1 MTERAEVSRLPDISS
16 YPPARRRDYLML
28 VAAVAASDNDLHPD
42 ELRLLEEWMQHF
54 NLPAR
59 YRREVL
65 AAARHEGGDL
75 IKIQRRLS
83 KTDLKYSLLLDM
95 MGMAMADGI
104 LMDDERALLQDV
116 ADALNLDTIEFN
128 IMIDFVHAAQQ
139 ASALTSPEP
148 LYEYNISSAFELFR
162 DRRVQIFAHTLLCVG
177 SPEFDL
183 ELKSRWFEF
192 VTSAHSS
199 GN

>member
-1 MTERAEVSRLPDISS
+1 MTVPDEKTPSPSIAS

-28 VAAVAASDNDLHPD
+28 VAAVAASDAELHPD
-42 ELRLLEEWMQHF
+42 ELGLLERWMREF
-54 NLPAR
+54 RLPSR
-59 YRREVL
+59 YKREVL
-65 AAARHEGGDL
+65 DAARQGRNDIAKAE
-75 IKIQRRLS
+75 RRIS

-139 ASALTSPEP
+139 ASALANPEP

-162 DRRVQIFAHTLLCVG
+162 DRHVQIFAHTLLCVG

-192 VTSAHSS
+192 VTSPRSS

>member
-1 MTERAEVSRLPDISS
+1 MINRAEATRLPDISS

-28 VAAVAASDNDLHPD
+28 VAAVAASDNELHPD
-42 ELRLLEEWMQHF
+42 ELSLLEQWMRHF
-54 NLPAR
+54 DLPAR

-65 AAARHEGGDL
+65 AAARRVGGDL
-75 IKIQRRLS
+75 VKIQRRLS

-104 LMDDERALLQDV
+104 VMDDERALLQDV
-116 ADALNLDTIEFN
+116 ADTLNLDPIEFN
-128 IMIDFVHAAQQ
+128 IMIEFVHAAHQ
-139 ASALTSPEP
+139 ASTLSSPEP

-162 DRRVQIFAHTLLCVG
+162 DRRVRIFAHTLLCVG

-192 VTSAHSS
+192 VTSSRSS

>member
-1 MTERAEVSRLPDISS
+1 MIDRAEITRLPDISS

-28 VAAVAASDNDLHPD
+28 VAAVAASDNELHPD
-42 ELRLLEEWMQHF
+42 ELSLIEEWMHHF
-54 NLPAR
+54 ELPAR

-75 IKIQRRLS
+75 AKVQRRLS

-116 ADALNLDTIEFN
+116 ADALSLDPIEFN
-128 IMIDFVHAAQQ
+128 IMIDFVHAAHQ

-162 DRRVQIFAHTLLCVG
+162 DRQVRLFAHTLLCVG
-177 SPEFDL
+177 SPAFNL

-192 VTSAHSS
+192 VTSPRASA
-199 GN
+199 N

>member
-1 MTERAEVSRLPDISS
+1 MIDRADTSRLPDISS
-16 YPPARRRDYLML
+16 YPPSRRRDYLML
-28 VAAVAASDNDLHPD
+28 VAAVAASDNELHPD
-42 ELRLLEEWMQHF
+42 ELSLLEGWMRLF
-54 NLPAR
+54 DLPAR

-65 AAARHEGGDL
+65 AAAHREGGDL
-75 IKIQRRLS
+75 AKIQRRLR

-95 MGMAMADGI
+95 MGMAMADGV

-116 ADALNLDTIEFN
+116 AEALELDTIEFN
-128 IMIDFVHAAQQ
+128 IMIDFVHAAHQ
-139 ASALTSPEP
+139 AAAMTCPEP
-148 LYEYNISSAFELFR
+148 LYEYNITSAFELFR
-162 DRRVQIFAHTLLCVG
+162 DRRVRLFAHTLLCVG

-192 VTSAHSS
+192 VTSPRPA